1 MTSDAPSSAITTTS
15 AFVSTTSTISTVIS
29 TATTTNALSGVITT
43 TNAFTSATSTVI
55 STATRTNAPSSVI
68 ITTTNAPSSALTT
81 TRGIIK
87 YVFCSYNV
95 KIHFF
100 ILKKDL
106 NPNASN
112 ITWLMSTIKAAN
124 QTTINLS
131 GPTFMDIDDQNNFV
145 VLSYYGNLVQMN
157 RTTMSV
163 IRSIKLGNDSA
174 AFTYFN
180 GYYFIEFESSYPLIY
195 IYSTRNLTNFIAFIN
210 GTASNCY
217 FRQVAFLQNN
227 TIMVATVENLNMIQ
241 FYQISFSSFS
251 TTLLFS
257 IPALHTSPYS
267 LYKVNDTFLYLVYYT
282 SATPNYILSYNNS
295 NNWTLRALNA
305 TKPAASEISAQMT
318 IDSYGRIWLAI
329 HNFGVRVF
337 DSTASVLLYSWPI
350 STGLCGILL
359 MDNYELFFS
368 DYDNNKTYHYKPNI
382 N

>member
-81 TRGIIK
+81 TR
-87 YVFCSYNV
+87 
-95 KIHFF
+95 
-100 ILKKDL
+100 DL

-329 HNFGVRVF
+329 HNFGLPA
-337 DSTASVLLYSWPI
+337 STLDVVDVDEHFEL
-350 STGLCGILL
+350 ILS
-359 MDNYELFFS
+359 YQR
-368 DYDNNKTYHYKPNI
+368 
-382 N
+382 